1 MYIFEYISKFYL
13 NFIFICKYF
22 SSSGPYYRFRTFQ
35 DLYETPYAKYAYCTA
50 DMLIRLSRVPI
61 YVILFLFS
69 GYLFPLDAVKNEDFY
84 ETSSFIF
91 RVFYMTPVFFNFR
104 MRLYT
109 GFILSECS
117 CIMAGLGAY
126 PVKSDP
132 KPGQGPSK
140 LEALEDVTEVDEMNF
155 ETVHNIDEFAAES
168 VTTMREALKS
178 WNMTVQWWLVAN
190 VYRRLPGM

>member
-1 MYIFEYISKFYL
+1 
-13 NFIFICKYF
+13 
-22 SSSGPYYRFRTFQ
+22 
-35 DLYETPYAKYAYCTA
+35 
-50 DMLIRLSRVPI
+50 MLIRLSRVPI

-84 ETSSFIF
+84 ETSSFIW
-91 RVFYMTPVFFNFR
+91 RIFYMTPVFFNFR

-132 KPGQGPSK
+132 KPGQGPSN
-140 LEALEDVTEVDEMNF
+140 LEALEDVSEVDEMNF

-190 VYRRLPGM
+190 VYRRLPGMS